1 MAIVESGSTL
11 PIAFNTVGT
20 SRCVT
25 AAISTGTTSLRPPGV
40 LCEDLSP
47 RKRHRKINT
56 STSTSTLTICT
67 IRARVLLRRC
77 GLIWG
82 PPAASG
88 SADAACPAGVLGN
101 SLETCSSITHLSDH
115 EQLPLLLLAVKSKA
129 SGLRCSGSITQGFC
143 PIIAYITTTSQRGW
157 LRESAGR
164 SRNARLIL
172 TFSS

>member
-25 AAISTGTTSLRPPGV
+25 AAISTGTISLRPPAPGV
-40 LCEDLSP
+40 FCEDLSP

-67 IRARVLLRRC
+67 IRARVLLRRY
-77 GLIWG
+77 GLICG
-82 PPAASG
+82 VPATSG
-88 SADAACPAGVLGN
+88 SADDACPAGALGN

-115 EQLPLLLLAVKSKA
+115 EQLPLLLLAVKPRA
-129 SGLRCSGSITQGFC
+129 SGLRCSDSITQGFC
-143 PIIAYITTTSQRGW
+143 PIIAYITTPSQRRW
-157 LRESAGR
+157 LRETAGE
-164 SRNARLIL
+164 RN
-172 TFSS
+172 